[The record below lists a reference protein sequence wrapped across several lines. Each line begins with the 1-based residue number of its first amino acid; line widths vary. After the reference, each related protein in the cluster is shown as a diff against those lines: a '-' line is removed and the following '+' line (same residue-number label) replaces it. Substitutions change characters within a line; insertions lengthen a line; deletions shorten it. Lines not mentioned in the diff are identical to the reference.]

1 MSSQSVVLNT
11 GNQAIINT
19 DVSKIFLRDN
29 RYQKGNNLN
38 NSGYDPLNLVAGTL
52 MGRVTATGNLTY
64 FNAAASDGSQA
75 PVGILADDVAIDSG
89 DTEEVTIVD
98 FGDVAADKV
107 VFVVTGQGLETAV
120 TIGVSRRVK
129 DHLQAQG
136 IKLIVTREQT
146 HTDNQ

>member
-29 RYQKGNNLN
+29 RYQKGNDLN

-52 MGRVTATGNLTY
+52 MGRVTSTGNLTY
-64 FNAAASDGSQA
+64 FNAAATDGSQA
-75 PVGILADDVAIDSG
+75 PVGILAEDVSIDSG

-136 IKLIVTREQT
+136 IKLITTREQT
-146 HTDNQ
+146 HVDNQ